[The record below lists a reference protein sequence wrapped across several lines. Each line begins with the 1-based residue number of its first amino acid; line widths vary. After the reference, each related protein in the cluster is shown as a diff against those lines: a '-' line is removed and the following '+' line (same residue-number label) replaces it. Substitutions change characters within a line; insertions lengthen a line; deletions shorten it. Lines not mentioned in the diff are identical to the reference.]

1 MTANLGEIV
10 YLGPPLFSGFNTRQ
24 KGDSLPSDS
33 GLQKQQR
40 LRGGG
45 LGDGVRPSTHM
56 GGRRYTPVGI
66 LY

>member
-1 MTANLGEIV
+1 MTAYLGEIV

-40 LRGGG
+40 LRGGD
-45 LGDGVRPSTHM
+45 LGM
-56 GGRRYTPVGI
+56 A
-66 LY
+66 